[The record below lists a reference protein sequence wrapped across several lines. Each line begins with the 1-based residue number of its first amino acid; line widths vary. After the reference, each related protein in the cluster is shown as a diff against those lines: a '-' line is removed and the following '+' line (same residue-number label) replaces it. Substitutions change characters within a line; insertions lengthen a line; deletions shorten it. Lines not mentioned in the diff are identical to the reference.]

1 MEQVIKYVNIVICV
15 FFFCYRYDEELVQQ
29 DVMGGD
35 LRKLGFGIFR
45 GKRDGSRLLFV
56 IWK

>member
-1 MEQVIKYVNIVICV
+1 
-15 FFFCYRYDEELVQQ
+15 
-29 DVMGGD
+29 MGGD

-56 IWK
+56 IWKWLYSKYMYIRKLVCFDGSLLIYYIYV

>member
-1 MEQVIKYVNIVICV
+1 MCIL
-15 FFFCYRYDEELVQQ
+15 FFCYRYDEELVQQ

>member
-1 MEQVIKYVNIVICV
+1 
-15 FFFCYRYDEELVQQ
+15 
-29 DVMGGD
+29 MGGD

-56 IWK
+56 IWKWLYSKCMYIKNLVCRDGSLLI